1 MKTPYPFGTGR
12 AVSSFNDDSHVGT
25 DGLMSRLLSASVGAA
40 LGATAALLLDPAR
53 GRARRAQLVDR
64 SASLGRH
71 AIHAGERQLRHLRS
85 LAAGKLSA
93 MRALGE
99 PSEWANDAT
108 LKERVES
115 ELLGDPKVP
124 KGTININAEQGIV
137 VLRGEVPSER
147 MRNRLAKRAG
157 EVHGVWYVE
166 NLLHLPGEPA
176 PTAR

>member
-1 MKTPYPFGTGR
+1 MK
-12 AVSSFNDDSHVGT
+12 
-25 DGLMSRLLSASVGAA
+25 RLFSATIGAA

-53 GRARRAQLVDR
+53 GRARRAELADR
-64 SASLGRH
+64 SAALARH
-71 AIHAGERQLRHLRS
+71 ATRAGTRQLRFAGS
-85 LAAGKLSA
+85 LVAGKLA
-93 MRALGE
+93 AIRALGE
-99 PSEWANDAT
+99 PTEWANDAT

-147 MRNRLAKRAG
+147 MRTKLEKRAG

-176 PTAR
+176 PTVR

>member
-1 MKTPYPFGTGR
+1 
-12 AVSSFNDDSHVGT
+12 
-25 DGLMSRLLSASVGAA
+25 MSRLVSATLGAAVGAV
-40 LGATAALLLDPAR
+40 TALLLDPAR

-64 SASLGRH
+64 TAALARH
-71 AIHAGERQLRHLRS
+71 GVHAGERQLRHLGS
-85 LAAGKLSA
+85 LAAGKLQA
-93 MRALGE
+93 VAARGE
-99 PSEWANDAT
+99 PAEWANDAT

-115 ELLGDPKVP
+115 ELLRDPKVP
-124 KGTININAEQGIV
+124 KGQININAEQGIV

-147 MRNRLAKRAG
+147 MRSTLVKRAG

>member
-1 MKTPYPFGTGR
+1 MTR
-12 AVSSFNDDSHVGT
+12 
-25 DGLMSRLLSASVGAA
+25 LMSAAIGATMGAA
-40 LGATAALLLDPAR
+40 GALLLDPVR

-64 SASLGRH
+64 SAGLARH
-71 AIHAGERQLRHLRS
+71 AMHVGERQANHLGS
-85 LAAGKLSA
+85 LVARKLSA
-93 MRALGE
+93 LRASRQPNG
-99 PSEWANDAT
+99 WANDAT

-124 KGTININAEQGIV
+124 KGAININAEQGIV

-147 MRNRLAKRAG
+147 MRTRLAKRAG

-176 PTAR
+176 PTVR